1 MRRNPVAELD
11 VSPQAASAVLAR
23 PRFWRAP
30 RIFAALAAAALVV
43 VPRSSGAREE
53 ALQDTP
59 QATDVVTAEMI
70 ESLPDRRSVVESL
83 AGVYS
88 ICPPVRGIDAGLSVP
103 SRTSFYMPGVSVDE
117 VERIEI
123 LRGPGSAV
131 YGAGGGAVV
140 SIVTRN
146 DEAFKAALAQLEAQ
160 GKIQDLEMDPCRE
173 YFPEPGGA
181 GCPPDE
187 NIMDLIVL
195 ALEKEYGGTTGGAGA
210 VQVGPLPPS
219 PVYDPGP
226 RPGDEKGPTF
236 VRTGAD
242 GSFTLPVGDL
252 GGLVQVEAAAGCESK
267 TTVARA
273 GGEAGGGV
281 RTATGEPPPTT
292 QARDARPGGSGTTT
306 RGGGTVPPEKT
317 PASTPKEPP
326 PEGLKLCGPDVTDY
340 VLGVMDFM
348 NETYNQWSV
357 SEQNERCKSLFGWR
371 ANGAWELALFSP
383 YDQPQ
388 KGDPQTMGAY
398 FFQRFTTNCA
408 RPEPCQSSVEF
419 LGHCMPAQV
428 VNYIQWGGVNALCDT
443 ETLGSLS
450 HIARDT
456 AIQLIWNQS
465 LSAGYAFR
473 GQSAMT
479 HLGKEFI
486 KDSRGL
492 GQKKKHLKG
501 LLDQYFKSFPS
512 EMGFG
517 LEACACQCG
526 EYETPGFENMG
537 WGFKWGGDGAFIER
551 RGKELRKP

>member
-1 MRRNPVAELD
+1 MNPVAEPIGRGRRR
-11 VSPQAASAVLAR
+11 SRPAR
-23 PRFWRAP
+23 LGS
-30 RIFAALAAAALVV
+30 IAALVRE
-43 VPRSSGAREE
+43 PRLAIVLGLAALVLAPSGAAGREE
-53 ALQDTP
+53 SIQDVPT
-59 QATDVVTAEMI
+59 AVTTIDVTAI
-70 ESLPDRRSVVESL
+70 EEIPNRRSVVEGV
-83 AGVYS
+83 AGLYA
-88 ICPPVRGIDAGLSVP
+88 ICPPVRGLDASLAAPERQAFYVP
-103 SRTSFYMPGVSVDE
+103 PIALDE
-117 VERIEI
+117 VKRLEV
-123 LRGPGSAV
+123 LRGPGAAL
-131 YGAGGGAVV
+131 YGAGDGAIV
-140 SIVTRN
+140 SVIVRAG
-146 DEAFKAALAQLEAQ
+146 DSSLAQALERLQ
-160 GKIQDLEMDPCRE
+160 QDGKIEDLETDPCRE
-173 YFPEPGGA
+173 YYPEPGGS

-187 NIMDLIVL
+187 NLMDLIVL

-252 GGLVQVEAAAGCESK
+252 DGAVQVEAAAGCESK
-267 TTVARA
+267 TTVALA
-273 GGEAGGGV
+273 GESKV
-281 RTATGEPPPTT
+281 STATGEPPPSTRP
-292 QARDARPGGSGTTT
+292 RDGRPGGPGTTT
-306 RGGGTVPPEKT
+306 RGGGTAPPEKP

-326 PEGLKLCGPDVTDY
+326 PEGTKLCGPDVTDY

-348 NETYNQWSV
+348 NETYNQWSP
-357 SEQNERCKSLFGWR
+357 SEQDERCKALFGWR

-388 KGDPQTMGAY
+388 KGEPQTMGAY
-398 FFQRFTTNCA
+398 FFQRFTRHCA

-419 LGHCMPAQV
+419 FGHCMPAQV

-443 ETLGSLS
+443 ETMGSLS

-486 KDSRGL
+486 KDNRGL
-492 GQKKKHLKG
+492 GQKKTHLKG
-501 LLDQYFKSFPS
+501 LLDQYFKSFPQ

-517 LEACACQCG
+517 LEPCTCACG
-526 EYETPGFENMG
+526 KYEDTSFENMS
-537 WGFKWGGDGAFIER
+537 WGFKWGGDFTFIER
-551 RGKELRKP
+551 RGKDLRKP